1 MCAGVCDLW
10 EYKSNSAVVLQSAP
24 WRVCGAADHGA
35 LAGLHRRAIEALQ
48 ADVALRRRKQLVQ
61 CVGEFRTMWLTKQAA
76 SNFMVRGRDLQAGS
90 FCLGIGSARPTSGN
104 SALRSGNL
112 ALKFMATIMNFEAGD
127 RDLWAGSFAPEV
139 RDRVQMAANLRRR
152 AQPVRGQSRFQSVQD
167 NALMWVG

>member
-35 LAGLHRRAIEALQ
+35 LAGLHKRAIEALQ

-76 SNFMVRGRDLQAGS
+76 SNFMVWARDREAGS
-90 FCLGIGSARPTSGN
+90 FSPDIGSASPMSGN
-104 SALRSGNL
+104 SALSPGTLKTTDVFRSDGLEKLNINSPASCRL
-112 ALKFMATIMNFEAGD
+112 EH
-127 RDLWAGSFAPEV
+127 
-139 RDRVQMAANLRRR
+139 
-152 AQPVRGQSRFQSVQD
+152 
-167 NALMWVG
+167 